1 MPQNF
6 RLAISDYGRKT
17 GPMPLRILIAPDKFK
32 GTLTAREAA
41 QAIACGWGKA
51 RPGDQLELL
60 PISDGGDGFGAVMSE
75 QLNAKPQQTKTV
87 NAAHRPCIGTWW
99 WDAKTKTAIVESAR
113 VVGLAMLPSG
123 KFHPFQLDTFGLGA
137 VLRAAERKGARQIIV
152 GIGGS
157 ATNDG
162 GFGLARA
169 LGWRFLDAQ
178 SEEIESWTGLSAL
191 VAIRPPKPRQP
202 PAIVVAVDVQNK
214 LLGPRGATRIYGPQ
228 KGIRPE
234 DFAPAEACLRQLAR
248 VVKRRTG
255 RDLAR
260 DEGTGAAGG
269 LGFGL
274 KAFAGAQL
282 SPGFHL
288 FARRAGL
295 LQRVRKADLVLT
307 GEGAIDDSTVMG
319 KGVGELAQVCRKLK
333 IPCVGLAGRA
343 TRTREVRRLFQVVEG
358 LTDFLPVAVALRGPE
373 KHLARLAKR
382 VGANWGQ

>member
-1 MPQNF
+1 
-6 RLAISDYGRKT
+6 
-17 GPMPLRILIAPDKFK
+17 MPLRILIAPDKFK

-41 QAIACGWGKA
+41 EAIAKGWRKA
-51 RPGDQLELL
+51 RPDDNLDLL

-75 QLNAKPQQTKTV
+75 QLDAKPQRTKTV
-87 NAAHRPCIGTWW
+87 DAAHRPCAALWW
-99 WDAKTKTAIVESAR
+99 WDVKTKTAIVETAR
-113 VVGLAMLPSG
+113 VVGLAMLPKD

-137 VLRAAERKGARQIIV
+137 VLRAAARKGARQMIV

-169 LGWRFLDAQ
+169 FGWRFLDAQ
-178 SEEIESWTGLSAL
+178 NVDLERWTDLHAL
-191 VAIRPPKPRQP
+191 ATIRPPQQRQFP
-202 PAIVVAVDVQNK
+202 EIIVAVDVQNK

-234 DFAPAEACLRQLAR
+234 DFAPAEACLRQLAL
-248 VVKRRTG
+248 VMKRWAG

-274 KAFAGAQL
+274 KAFANARL
-282 SPGFHL
+282 APGFDL

-295 LQRVRKADLVLT
+295 LQRVRKADLVIT
-307 GEGAIDDSTVMG
+307 GEGAIDGSTVMG
-319 KGVGELAQVCRKLK
+319 KGVGELARACRKLK
-333 IPCVGLAGRA
+333 IPCVGLAGCA
-343 TRTREVRRLFQVVEG
+343 TRTRDVRRLFQTVEG
-358 LTDFLPVAVALRGPE
+358 LTDFLPAAVAMRQPE
-373 KHLARLAKR
+373 KSLARLAER
-382 VGANWGQ
+382 VAAKWRQ

>member
-1 MPQNF
+1 
-6 RLAISDYGRKT
+6 
-17 GPMPLRILIAPDKFK
+17 MPLRILIAPDKFK

-41 QAIACGWGKA
+41 EAIAKGWRKA
-51 RPGDQLELL
+51 RPEDQVALL

-75 QLNAKPQQTKTV
+75 QLNAQTQRTKTV
-87 NAAHRPCIGTWW
+87 NAAHRPCAAMWW

-113 VVGLAMLPSG
+113 VVGLAMLPAR

-137 VLRAAERKGARQIIV
+137 VLRAAARKGARQIIV

-178 SEEIESWTGLSAL
+178 GADLERWTDLHAL
-191 VAIRPPKPRQP
+191 AAICAPRQRKLP
-202 PAIVVAVDVQNK
+202 EIIVAVDVQNK
-214 LLGPRGATRIYGPQ
+214 LLGLRGATRIYGPQ

-234 DFAPAEACLRQLAR
+234 DFAPAEACLRQLAL
-248 VVKRRTG
+248 VVKRRNG

-274 KAFAGAQL
+274 KAFANARL
-282 SPGFHL
+282 APGFDL

-295 LQRVRKADLVLT
+295 LQRVRKADLVIT

-319 KGVGELAQVCRKLK
+319 KGVGELARVCRKLE

-343 TRTREVRRLFQVVEG
+343 TRTRDVRKTFQIVEG
-358 LTDFLPVAVALRGPE
+358 LTDFLPAAIAMRQPQLN
-373 KHLARLAKR
+373 LARLAER
-382 VGANWGQ
+382 VAAKWRQ